1 MIYEYYKNS
10 LTIIY
15 YFICMYTC
23 VYVCVCVC
31 GSFLFALLA
40 SSSAIA
46 TSAYAEAEDEVL
58 WSPRNCLSSN
68 PFHESYFKNA
78 LNLFLSNSYF
88 ENMFCELT
96 FKNLD
101 QRL

>member
-1 MIYEYYKNS
+1 
-10 LTIIY
+10 
-15 YFICMYTC
+15 MYTC

>member
-10 LTIIY
+10 LTIIILLY
-15 YFICMYTC
+15 MH
-23 VYVCVCVC
+23 VYMRICVCVC